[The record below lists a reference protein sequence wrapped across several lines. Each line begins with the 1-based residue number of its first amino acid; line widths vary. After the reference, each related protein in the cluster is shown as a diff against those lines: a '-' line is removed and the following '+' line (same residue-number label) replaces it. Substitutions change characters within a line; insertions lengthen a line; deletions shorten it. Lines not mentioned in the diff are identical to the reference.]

1 MTTWLQMASTCCS
14 PDSSSGYTSAESPD
28 RHSGDVE
35 GARGRLDYKSM
46 RKKSIVIGAAM
57 LNALA
62 DADIQ
67 REYKER
73 IIFDI
78 TERKLLDPIT
88 QEKFIVK
95 ERFLTNLQLPIRAQI
110 LNQILG
116 DYDFDKA
123 VVGVMPDQFEE
134 IVTRVSM
141 DPSHFKVG
149 LDMVNNSNTYN
160 KLCSILLVTS
170 ETQMIIPT
178 VEYNSRDKDQ
188 EFYQNEIIKVIT
200 EPKRMKELGSKKLNS
215 HMKVMLISQ
224 LLDNSSLRQ
233 SLSSIE
239 ESRFATIRRAIDIP
253 VEAFDVDEGK
263 FMEDDD
269 KKLHLYRIL
278 RRVMDLK

>member
-1 MTTWLQMASTCCS
+1 
-14 PDSSSGYTSAESPD
+14 
-28 RHSGDVE
+28 
-35 GARGRLDYKSM
+35 
-46 RKKSIVIGAAM
+46 M

-67 REYKER
+67 REYKDR
-73 IIFDI
+73 IICDI
-78 TERKLLDPIT
+78 TERQLLDPIS
-88 QEKFIVK
+88 QEKFIVR

-123 VVGVMPDQFEE
+123 VVGVMPNQFEE
-134 IVTRVSM
+134 IFIRVSM

-149 LDMVNNSNTYN
+149 MDMINHPNTYN
-160 KLCSILLVTS
+160 KLCSIMRVSSDTP
-170 ETQMIIPT
+170 MIIPT
-178 VEYNSRDKDQ
+178 TEYDSRDKDQ
-188 EFYQNEIIKVIT
+188 DFYQNEIIKVIT

-215 HMKVMLISQ
+215 HMKVVLISQ
-224 LLDNSSLRQ
+224 LLDNSLLKQ

-239 ESRFATIRRAIDIP
+239 ECRFATIRRAIDIP
-253 VEAFDVDEGK
+253 VGAFDIDEGK

-269 KKLHLYRIL
+269 KLHMYRIL

>member
-1 MTTWLQMASTCCS
+1 
-14 PDSSSGYTSAESPD
+14 
-28 RHSGDVE
+28 
-35 GARGRLDYKSM
+35 
-46 RKKSIVIGAAM
+46 
-57 LNALA
+57 
-62 DADIQ
+62 
-67 REYKER
+67 
-73 IIFDI
+73 
-78 TERKLLDPIT
+78 
-88 QEKFIVK
+88 VK

-160 KLCSILLVTS
+160 KLCSMMQVTS

-178 VEYNSRDKDQ
+178 VEYDSRDKDQ
-188 EFYQNEIIKVIT
+188 EYYQNEIIKVIT

-224 LLDNSSLRQ
+224 LLDNSSLKH

-239 ESRFATIRRAIDIP
+239 EPRFATIRQAIDIP